1 MMQQE
6 RFDAIYGILSER
18 NSATV
23 QYLQKRLYVS
33 AATVRRDLEAME
45 KAGLIRRLWGGAMI
59 SSSAEKDIPDFV
71 RNRTNNEAKAKIAA
85 AASKL
90 LQENSSVFI
99 DSSTSCYH
107 LVPFLAKH
115 KQITVITSSL
125 RMQQLLTEHTNVNVH
140 LLGGQVFDK
149 GILTG
154 HMAIDS
160 VRRYNADMM
169 FFSCSGIS
177 VEGGL
182 SSIEAKVA
190 EVTQEMMKHSAQKIL
205 LCDSSKVN
213 KRGMWRL
220 AEIEEM
226 DHIIMD
232 KRPDDQA
239 LLTAMGP
246 RLIINEIG

>member
-1 MMQQE
+1 MLQQE
-6 RFDAIYGILSER
+6 RLDTIYMILNER
-18 NSATV
+18 KSATV

-59 SSSAEKDIPDFV
+59 SSSAEKDIPGFV
-71 RNRTNNEAKAKIAA
+71 RNRTNREAKAKIAA
-85 AASKL
+85 EASKL
-90 LQENSSVFI
+90 LRENSSVFI

-115 KQITVITSSL
+115 KQITVITSSIQ
-125 RMQQLLTEHTNVNVH
+125 MQQLLAEHTNVNVY
-140 LLGGQVFDK
+140 LLGGQVFDN

-154 HMAIDS
+154 HMAVDS
-160 VRRYNADMM
+160 VRQYNADMM

-177 VEGGL
+177 VAGGL

-190 EVTQEMMKHSAQKIL
+190 EVSREMMKHSAKKIL

-213 KRGMWRL
+213 KQGMWRL
-220 AEIEEM
+220 ADIE
-226 DHIIMD
+226 DVDYIIMD
-232 KRPDDQA
+232 KKPDDPV
-239 LLTAMGP
+239 LLDVMGP
-246 RLIINEIG
+246 RLITSRD